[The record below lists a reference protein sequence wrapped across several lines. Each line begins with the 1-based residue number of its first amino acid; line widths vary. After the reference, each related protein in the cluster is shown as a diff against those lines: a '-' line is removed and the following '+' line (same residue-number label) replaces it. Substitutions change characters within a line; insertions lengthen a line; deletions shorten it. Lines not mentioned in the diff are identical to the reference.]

1 MAFGNALMITRKPLT
16 TARDSQR
23 RHQQQIRGGCTGQT
37 RQARI
42 GNRLQL
48 IRSKAAASTAVE
60 GAERGEFTPTS
71 TVCNSPDR
79 NAGADF

>member
-1 MAFGNALMITRKPLT
+1 MVFGNALMITRNPLT

-23 RHQQQIRGGCTGQT
+23 RHQQQIRGGCTSQA

-48 IRSKAAASTAVE
+48 IRSKAAASTAVLISNK
-60 GAERGEFTPTS
+60 APHTLAAPPPS
-71 TVCNSPDR
+71 S
-79 NAGADF
+79 